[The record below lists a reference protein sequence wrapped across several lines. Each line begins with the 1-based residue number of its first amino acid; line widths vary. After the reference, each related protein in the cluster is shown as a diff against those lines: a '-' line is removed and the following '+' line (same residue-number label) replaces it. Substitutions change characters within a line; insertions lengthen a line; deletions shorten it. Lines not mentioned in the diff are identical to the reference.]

1 MPVRKERWMG
11 KMGRPSVFEK
21 LKTHSDLNFQLKRKR
36 ERCLIDPATPPE
48 AESLW
53 MHRTELFYLILRTST
68 SCWSHS
74 DAATTSVWSSL
85 LDHKQRYCCRGSKH
99 LLLYR
104 SCTPL
109 ILGLLDYYVYLYL
122 TTVKFD
128 WLFKF
133 GKIIM
138 VNCFI
143 MLTHTINTFVRL
155 SKL

>member
-1 MPVRKERWMG
+1 MLNWHTHQRRMWEYPNRLPSVPVRKERWMC

-36 ERCLIDPATPPE
+36 ERERCLIDPETPQRLPG

-53 MHRTELFYLILRTST
+53 IHRTELFYLILRTST

-74 DAATTSVWSSL
+74 DATTRSVWSSL
-85 LDHKQRYCCRGSKH
+85 LGHKQPHCCRGSKH

-109 ILGLLDYYVYLYL
+109 ILGLLVRC
-122 TTVKFD
+122 
-128 WLFKF
+128 LFIF
-133 GKIIM
+133 
-138 VNCFI
+138 N
-143 MLTHTINTFVRL
+143 
-155 SKL
+155 